1 MPHGAQSLMQVD
13 ISGSSYHQH
22 CYCFYIILDFIVM
35 VVKIAVDLSD
45 TLTGAHFLEF
55 LF

>member
-13 ISGSSYHQH
+13 ISGSYHQH
-22 CYCFYIILDFIVM
+22 CYCFDIIFVFIVM